1 MDEENEVEETT
12 HDRRKQYDVMRK
24 EGFSDKDASEKV
36 WPTTRDGIMR
46 NIKEKADAAQEK
58 VDVAQKKADAAQK
71 KKDAK

>member
-12 HDRRKQYDVMRK
+12 HDRRKQYDAMRK
-24 EGFSDKDASEKV
+24 GGMSDKDASEKV
-36 WPTTRDGIMR
+36 WPTTHDGIMR

-71 KKDAK
+71 KKDEK